1 MDETLGGSV
10 RAPVS
15 KPSPQPQ
22 ASRKRRHSYTRV
34 ACDECQR
41 RKTKCSGERPCK
53 ACRESNHN
61 CLYDR
66 TTRFRNRNRT
76 SNTTESE
83 GSSSTRTQNQAQA
96 APSSQ
101 PSQGHSQP
109 AATNSAA
116 STSTAPTK
124 ANGLRSSDY
133 YLQLAERLLTTSKP
147 ASTQKAKAQSQ
158 YGVPVTYFLEKLLF
172 HRANNAPGNALAYVD
187 NDRWLSI
194 IALYEEELGIQYPF
208 LNLDELR
215 RQITE
220 GDVRNAK
227 DDVSRQPKPPGAMAS
242 RIQIENIAIHILAI
256 ISIFA
261 DARTIEIANPWIEE
275 IYAATVGK
283 AQLDS
288 TVNAA
293 DLCLLILANIF
304 FFLSDREILAWRGI
318 GIVLRLLHEN
328 SARNSGDL
336 SLQDGSQI
344 ATPGEMLYWCAY
356 TLDRR
361 WSFGTELPFAVHDSE
376 IDRHPMLDG
385 DSLSTSYVLS
395 MVSYCRISSD
405 VRKWLLEPITGST
418 SDMTR
423 DFLDFRIVQWK
434 RNLPAKLHHDTTR
447 KYDPTRDNRGDYRI
461 CILLHLRANQMRII
475 VHRTSANRLG
485 SANLDPSTVNVLA
498 DVSHDTIRALVR
510 LADETDIYHA
520 QHRTFNHFLESAL
533 SSMLLVLG
541 SISDDMNRA
550 SCLQDAFD
558 AVDLIQRLSLTS
570 PISQRLLDRLHN
582 IHEAMDNF
590 RARGSRATS
599 QLSSS
604 LDGTTSLAQSAYSP
618 DRPPGLVRLDIEQ
631 SQVNNPRVNVPL
643 AGTSEQTLSIPT
655 LPGRD
660 MSERDQLQHQR
671 SDLGYLEATQAM
683 TSPPQPYPHSSSAG
697 IATLPSNLPQAR
709 RVFEMPGNILS
720 MANELPFMN
729 FPELGQFLDENPVNF
744 TF

>member
-1 MDETLGGSV
+1 MTGLRGFETGIAL
-10 RAPVS
+10 
-15 KPSPQPQ
+15 
-22 ASRKRRHSYTRV
+22 
-34 ACDECQR
+34 
-41 RKTKCSGERPCK
+41 RKTHPGHYARCNVS
-53 ACRESNHN
+53 H
-61 CLYDR
+61 L
-66 TTRFRNRNRT
+66 TRLR
-76 SNTTESE
+76 NTTESE

-101 PSQGHSQP
+101 PGQGQSQP
-109 AATNSAA
+109 AATNSVTATAA
-116 STSTAPTK
+116 SAAPAN

-133 YLQLAERLLTTSKP
+133 YLQLAERLLVTTKP

-194 IALYEEELGIQYPF
+194 IALYEEEIGIQYPF

-215 RQITE
+215 REITE

-227 DDVSRQPKPPGAMAS
+227 DDHSRQPKPPPGAKAS
-242 RIQIENIAIHILAI
+242 RIQIENIAIHVLAI

-261 DARTIEIANPWIEE
+261 DARTIEIANPWVEE
-275 IYAATVGK
+275 IYAATV
-283 AQLDS
+283 ARTQLDS

-293 DLCLLILANIF
+293 DLCLLILATIF

-318 GIVLRLLHEN
+318 GVVLRLLQEN
-328 SARNSGDL
+328 SSRNAGDL

-344 ATPGEMLYWCAY
+344 ATPGEMLYWCVY

-447 KYDPTRDNRGDYRI
+447 KYDPSRDNRGDYRI
-461 CILLHLRANQMRII
+461 CLLLHLRANQMRII

-485 SANLDPSTVNVLA
+485 AASLDPSTVNVLA

-520 QHRTFNHFLESAL
+520 QHKTFNHFLESAL

-541 SISDDMNRA
+541 SISDDIARA

-570 PISQRLLDRLHN
+570 PVSQRLLERLHN
-582 IHEAMDNF
+582 IHEAMDSF

-599 QLSSS
+599 QMSSS
-604 LDGTTSLAQSAYSP
+604 LDGATSMAQSAYSP
-618 DRPPGLVRLDIEQ
+618 DRPAGLVRLDMEQ
-631 SQVNNPRVNVPL
+631 GQGNNSRVNVPL
-643 AGTSEQTLSIPT
+643 ARPPEQTLSIPT
-655 LPGRD
+655 LPGRG
-660 MSERDQLQHQR
+660 MSDRDQHQR
-671 SDLGYLEATQAM
+671 SNLGYLEASQAM
-683 TSPPQPYPHSSSAG
+683 TSPPLPYPHTSSAG
-697 IATLPSNLPQAR
+697 IPTLPSNLPQSR
-709 RVFEMPGNILS
+709 RAFEVPGNILS

-729 FPELGQFLDENPVNF
+729 FPELGQFLDENPVIF

>member
-10 RAPVS
+10 GAPVS
-15 KPSPQPQ
+15 KPSPQSQP
-22 ASRKRRHSYTRV
+22 SRKRRHSYTRV

-66 TTRFRNRNRT
+66 TTRFRNRNRA
-76 SNTTESE
+76 SNTVESD
-83 GSSSTRTQNQAQA
+83 GSSTRTQSQGQA

-101 PSQGHSQP
+101 PGQGHSQP
-109 AATNSAA
+109 AAINNVTP
-116 STSTAPTK
+116 TSTAPAK

-133 YLQLAERLLTTSKP
+133 YLQLAERLLTTTKP

-158 YGVPVTYFLEKLLF
+158 YGVPVTYFLEKLLI

-187 NDRWLSI
+187 NDRWLNI
-194 IALYEEELGIQYPF
+194 IALYEEEIGIQYPF

-220 GDVRNAK
+220 GDVRNTK
-227 DDVSRQPKPPGAMAS
+227 DDSSRQPAPPPGGKAS
-242 RIQIENIAIHILAI
+242 RIQIENIAIHVLAI

-261 DARTIEIANPWIEE
+261 DARTIEIANPWVEE
-275 IYAATVGK
+275 VYAGTV
-283 AQLDS
+283 ARTQLDS

-293 DLCLLILANIF
+293 DLCLLILATIF
-304 FFLSDREILAWRGI
+304 FFLSDREVLAWRGI
-318 GIVLRLLHEN
+318 GNVLRLLQEN
-328 SARNSGDL
+328 SSRNSGDL
-336 SLQDGSQI
+336 SLQDGGQI
-344 ATPGEMLYWCAY
+344 AAAGEMLYWCVY

-361 WSFGTELPFAVHDSE
+361 WSFGTELPFAVHDTE
-376 IDRHPMLDG
+376 IDRHPMLEG
-385 DSLSTSYVLS
+385 DSLSTCYVMS

-405 VRKWLLEPITGST
+405 VRKWLLEPITGSA

-423 DFLDFRIVQWK
+423 DFLDFRVVQWK
-434 RNLPAKLHHDTTR
+434 RNLPANLQYDTTK
-447 KYDPTRDNRGDYRI
+447 KYDPSRDNRGEYRI
-461 CILLHLRANQMRII
+461 CLLLHLRANQMRII

-485 SANLDPSTVNVLA
+485 SNSLDPSTVNVLA
-498 DVSHDTIRALVR
+498 DVSHDTIRTLVC

-520 QHRTFNHFLESAL
+520 QHKTFNHFLESAL

-541 SISDDMNRA
+541 SINDDTNRA

-558 AVDLIQRLSLTS
+558 AVELIQRLSLTS
-570 PISQRLLDRLHN
+570 PVSQRLLERLHN
-582 IHEAMDNF
+582 IHEAMDSF

-599 QLSSS
+599 QISSS
-604 LDGTTSLAQSAYSP
+604 LDGTTSLVQSAYSP
-618 DRPPGLVRLDIEQ
+618 DRPAGLVRLDMEAGQ
-631 SQVNNPRVNVPL
+631 GSSSRVNVPL
-643 AGTSEQTLSIPT
+643 ARTSEQTLPIPT

-660 MSERDQLQHQR
+660 MGERDQHQR
-671 SDLGYLEATQAM
+671 SNLGYLEASQAM
-683 TSPPQPYPHSSSAG
+683 TSPPQPYPHTSSAG
-697 IATLPSNLPQAR
+697 IPTLPSDLPHTR
-709 RVFEMPGNILS
+709 RVFEMPANILS
-720 MANELPFMN
+720 MANDLPFMN